1 MAIIIELL
9 VETLSK
15 GTHISTSTEAPQAR
29 VETSQHQLPV
39 WVWEDM
45 EEFLEVSPHF
55 SANSLPGPQMVRK
68 NISSILLVFHELF
81 YIFTRCSGNLT
92 DNQHWPGCGEL
103 WGPPGSVR
111 QAWSL
116 QRPGLLQAA
125 AHRGRELERF
135 LYCNADRVWCI
146 GALAAARTPA

>member
-15 GTHISTSTEAPQAR
+15 GTHISTSTAAPQAR

-39 WVWEDM
+39 VWKDM

-68 NISSILLVFHELF
+68 NISSILLVFNELF
-81 YIFTRCSGNLT
+81 YVN
-92 DNQHWPGCGEL
+92 NM
-103 WGPPGSVR
+103 
-111 QAWSL
+111 
-116 QRPGLLQAA
+116 
-125 AHRGRELERF
+125 
-135 LYCNADRVWCI
+135 
-146 GALAAARTPA
+146 